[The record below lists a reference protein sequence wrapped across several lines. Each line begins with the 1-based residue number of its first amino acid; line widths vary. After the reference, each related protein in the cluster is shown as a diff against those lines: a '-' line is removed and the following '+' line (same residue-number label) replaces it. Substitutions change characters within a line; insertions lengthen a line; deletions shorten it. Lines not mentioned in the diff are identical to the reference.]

1 VAGAFIMKGAFLGG
15 GNLGRLHRPSADLL
29 CRQSTARL
37 HRPDADRDERRR
49 RRLRRHPAIQP
60 GDEGQ
65 GTRSAAHL
73 GGGIVRRV
81 TTKFNLRLG
90 KELAHS
96 VVRLVTPFRMPCC
109 KLAV

>member
-1 VAGAFIMKGAFLGG
+1 VLTYFAASQPLGFTVPMLIATSGAAVVFVVT
-15 GNLGRLHRPSADLL
+15 LL
-29 CRQSTARL
+29 S
-37 HRPDADRDERRR
+37 
-49 RRLRRHPAIQP
+49 